1 MTRTSIERCIWI
13 FVVAL
18 TVTFLWTVA
27 KVFAMLGWF

>member
-18 TVTFLWTVA
+18 ICTFIWTVV
-27 KVFAMLGWF
+27 KVLGMLGWL

>member
-18 TVTFLWTVA
+18 IATFSWTLV
-27 KVFAMLGWF
+27 KVLAMLGWL